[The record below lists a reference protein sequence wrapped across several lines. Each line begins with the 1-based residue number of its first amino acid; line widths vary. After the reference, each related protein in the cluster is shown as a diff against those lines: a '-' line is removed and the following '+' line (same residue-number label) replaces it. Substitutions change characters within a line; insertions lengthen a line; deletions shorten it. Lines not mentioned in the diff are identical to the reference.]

1 MDIVFWQIVPSH
13 HQSGA
18 LRRLADIW
26 DGEVY
31 GVFDSRQIERRQT
44 LGWQSPN
51 MGRINTFFLDEQP
64 SAFASE
70 FCEKHADAIHVLGGF
85 RGCRS
90 VTLAWRF
97 LRKRPDAKL
106 ACIAER
112 PRFKGCRAILQW
124 LWYRT
129 HFAVYGSRFK
139 AVLAMGTLGVD
150 CFKRLGC
157 SRDRL
162 YPYMYQSGTPPYP
175 PKSKDSSEAKQL
187 HFVYIGQLNS
197 RKGIDLILNACLKIS
212 DGWTL
217 DVFGSIGE
225 QEHLLM
231 DAAKTDKD
239 GRIRHHGRINSDEVV
254 NHLRLY
260 DICVIPSRHD
270 GWGVVTNE
278 ALAAGIGVLVSDTTG
293 SKDLIEASGAGMI
306 VEANNET
313 AWTAAIRHVLDNPEL
328 VPLWKN
334 RAAVYREQISA
345 NVVGDYLAAVLN
357 YAFRGQGSRPEAPWL
372 IASPEPSL

>member
-1 MDIVFWQIVPSH
+1 MDIVFWQVVPSH

-18 LRRLADIW
+18 LRRLAEIW
-26 DGEVY
+26 DGDVY
-31 GVFDSRQIERRQT
+31 AVFDSKQMARRQA
-44 LGWQSPN
+44 LGWCPPD
-51 MGRINTFFLDEQP
+51 MGRVRTYFLDECTSP
-64 SAFASE
+64 EDFVNS
-70 FCEKHADAIHVLGGF
+70 FCVDQIDAIHVLSGF
-85 RGCRS
+85 RGCLS
-90 VTLAWRF
+90 VSLAWKI
-97 LRKRPDAKL
+97 LKKNTDVKL
-106 ACIAER
+106 SCIAER
-112 PRFKGCRAILQW
+112 PRFKGCRSLVQW
-124 LWYRT
+124 FWYRAF
-129 HFAVYGSRFK
+129 FATYGDRFN

-157 SRDRL
+157 LRDRL

-187 HFVYIGQLNS
+187 RFVYIGQLNS

-225 QEHLLM
+225 QERLLM

-260 DICVIPSRHD
+260 DICLIPSRHD

-306 VEANNET
+306 VEANNEA
-313 AWTAAIRHVLDNPEL
+313 AWTVVIRHVLDNPEL

-357 YAFRGQGSRPEAPWL
+357 YAFRGQGSRPKAPWL
-372 IASPEPSL
+372 KAL